1 MLKRQEGYLLKHIH
15 EKTYLLPFGQNIADQ
30 KRGSLLNE
38 AGEFLWNAL
47 ETPQELSSLE
57 AQLASYYQ
65 LDSTYLEELHADT
78 EAFIQQLLS
87 LGILREEFHCT
98 KKNYCRTM
106 QIADILIH
114 FYGPEK
120 SVSKQFAPFFIEDVP
135 SRADIDTDFH
145 TAVNSSEQRTDMTP
159 LTDAN
164 LSEQRTD
171 TTPLTDA
178 YLSEQRTD
186 NKPLPVSYK
195 SKNPENLAVP
205 CTSMRSVL
213 SEVEIEILST
223 TPLRHQNGK
232 VLLRNQDMTIHE
244 WDEGYIVFF
253 PEFKNISETYITK
266 DGRYVRIHCNG
277 VFNKTELDNIFH
289 AIRLFFLY
297 HAQLRG
303 YFALHSAS
311 ILYRDKAWLFSG
323 HSGMGKS
330 THTALWH
337 ELLQTPYLNG
347 DLNLIGIKNG
357 IPVIYGIPW
366 CGTSEIFTTECHELG
381 GIVLLGR
388 DITDHVEELESD
400 EKVLRVMQRMI
411 SPAWTGEMVEKNLG
425 FSEKLVDLIQVWN
438 LYCTKNPS
446 AVYTIKEEIDK
457 IYSK

>member
-30 KRGSLLNE
+30 KRGILLNE
-38 AGEFLWNAL
+38 TGEFLWNAL

-57 AQLASYYQ
+57 EQLASYYQ
-65 LDSTYLEELHADT
+65 LDTSCLDELHADT
-78 EAFIQQLLS
+78 EAFVQQLLS
-87 LGILREEFHCT
+87 LGILREELHCT
-98 KKNYCRTM
+98 KKNDCTTM

-114 FYGPEK
+114 FYGSEE
-120 SVSKQFAPFFIEDVP
+120 SVPKQFAPFFIDDVP
-135 SRADIDTDFH
+135 SRADIDT
-145 TAVNSSEQRTDMTP
+145 SPS
-159 LTDAN
+159 
-164 LSEQRTD
+164 
-171 TTPLTDA
+171 
-178 YLSEQRTD
+178 
-186 NKPLPVSYK
+186 PVSHK
-195 SKNPENLAVP
+195 ATNPENLTVS
-205 CTSMRSVL
+205 CTTMQAPL
-213 SEVEIEILST
+213 SEMDIEILT
-223 TPLRHQNGK
+223 TSPLRHQNGK

-244 WDEGYIVFF
+244 WEEGYIVFF

-277 VFNKTELDNIFH
+277 IFKETELDNIFH

-297 HAQLRG
+297 HTQLRG

-347 DLNLIGIKNG
+347 DLNLIGIKDG

-366 CGTSEIFTTECHELG
+366 CGTSEIFTTEYHELG
-381 GIVLLGR
+381 GIILLGR
-388 DITDHVEELESD
+388 DTYDHVEELEPD
-400 EKVLRVMQRMI
+400 KKVLRVMQRMI

-457 IYSK
+457 IYSE

>member
-15 EKTYLLPFGQNIADQ
+15 KKTYLLPFGQNIADQ
-30 KRGSLLNE
+30 KRGILLNE
-38 AGEFLWNAL
+38 TGEFLWNAL
-47 ETPQELSSLE
+47 KTPQELSSLE
-57 AQLASYYQ
+57 EQLASYYQ
-65 LDSTYLEELHADT
+65 LDASCLEELHADT
-78 EAFIQQLLS
+78 EAFVQQLLS
-87 LGILREEFHCT
+87 LGILREELHCT
-98 KKNYCRTM
+98 KKNDCRTI

-120 SVSKQFAPFFIEDVP
+120 SVPEQFAPFFIEDVP
-135 SRADIDTDFH
+135 FHADTNTDFH
-145 TAVNSSEQRTDMTP
+145 TDVNS
-159 LTDAN
+159 
-164 LSEQRTD
+164 SEQRTD

-178 YLSEQRTD
+178 NLSEQKIGTISS
-186 NKPLPVSYK
+186 PVLHK
-195 SKNPENLAVP
+195 TTNPENLTVS
-205 CTSMRSVL
+205 CTTMKFPL
-213 SEVEIEILST
+213 SEMDIEILT
-223 TPLRHQNGK
+223 TPPLRHQNGK

-244 WDEGYIVFF
+244 WEEGYIVFF
-253 PEFKNISETYITK
+253 PEFKNISETYITR
-266 DGRYVRIHCNG
+266 DGNYVRIHCNG
-277 VFNKTELDNIFH
+277 IFKEAELDNIFH

-311 ILYRDKAWLFSG
+311 ILYQDKAWLFSG

-347 DLNLIGIKNG
+347 DLNLMGIKDG

-366 CGTSEIFTTECHELG
+366 CGTSEIFTTKCHELG
-381 GIVLLGR
+381 GIILLGR
-388 DITDHVEELESD
+388 DTTDHVEELEPD

-411 SPAWTGEMVEKNLG
+411 SPAWTGEMVEKNLE
-425 FSEKLVDLIQVWN
+425 FSEKLVGLIQVWT

>member
-30 KRGSLLNE
+30 KRGILLNE
-38 AGEFLWNAL
+38 TGEFLWNAL

-57 AQLASYYQ
+57 DQLASCYQ
-65 LDSTYLEELHADT
+65 LDSSCLEELHTDT
-78 EAFIQQLLS
+78 EAFIQHLLS
-87 LGILREEFHCT
+87 LGILREDLHCT
-98 KKNYCRTM
+98 KKNYCKTM

-120 SVSKQFAPFFIEDVP
+120 SVPKQFAPFFVED
-135 SRADIDTDFH
+135 RTTTMH
-145 TAVNSSEQRTDMTP
+145 TT
-159 LTDAN
+159 
-164 LSEQRTD
+164 LSEMAIELL
-171 TTPLTDA
+171 TTA
-178 YLSEQRTD
+178 
-186 NKPLPVSYK
+186 
-195 SKNPENLAVP
+195 
-205 CTSMRSVL
+205 
-213 SEVEIEILST
+213 
-223 TPLRHQNGK
+223 PLRHQNGK

-244 WDEGYIVFF
+244 WEEGYIVFF

-297 HAQLRG
+297 RAQLRG

-311 ILYRDKAWLFSG
+311 ILYQNKAWLFSG

-347 DLNLIGIKNG
+347 DLNLIGIKDG

-381 GIVLLGR
+381 GIILLGR
-388 DITDHVEELESD
+388 DTTDHVEELESD

-411 SPAWTGEMVEKNLG
+411 SPAWTGEMMEKNLG

-446 AVYTIKEEIDK
+446 AVYAIKEHIDK
-457 IYSK
+457 IYTTHLWNLY